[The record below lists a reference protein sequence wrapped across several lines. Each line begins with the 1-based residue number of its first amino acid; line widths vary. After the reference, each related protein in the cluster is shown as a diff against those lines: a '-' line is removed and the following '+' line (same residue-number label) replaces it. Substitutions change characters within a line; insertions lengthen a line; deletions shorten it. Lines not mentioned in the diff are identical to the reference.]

1 MLWIKDNSQCQ
12 PHARCLPSRAP
23 AVLSSRT
30 LTLFHPPCK
39 CTHCGFVQSLHTH
52 GSCDPAPVSVRCSLC
67 VECPFCLACLASHRL
82 CISEGPH
89 SDFVHQAFPRP
100 LHHPL
105 YPQHSLASFSSDT
118 KHSELLM
125 IHPDSLR
132 GCHHHH
138 KERQDTSLF
147 LVHPPSR
154 TQHVQG

>member
-12 PHARCLPSRAP
+12 PDTRCLPRRAP

-30 LTLFHPPCK
+30 LTISVPPVSA
-39 CTHCGFVQSLHTH
+39 HSGSIQSLHTH
-52 GSCDPAPVSVRCSLC
+52 RSCHPAPVSVRCSLR
-67 VECPFCLACLASHRL
+67 VECPFYLVFLASHHL

-89 SDFVHQAFPRP
+89 SDLVHQAFPLP
-100 LHHPL
+100 LCHPL

-118 KHSELLM
+118 KHSELLI
-125 IHPDSLR
+125 IHSDSLR

-147 LVHPPSR
+147 LAHPPSR